1 MIKLRE
7 KGTDQP
13 LGTISEE
20 QLQFLIDQLE
30 EEWSEDRDY
39 AISRM
44 LLDYFK
50 SKGAD
55 QELVSVL
62 ESALG
67 SRDEIEIVWS
77 RA

>member
-7 KGTDQP
+7 KGTDKP

-30 EEWSEDRDY
+30 EEWSEDHDY

-50 SKGAD
+50 SRGAD
-55 QELVSVL
+55 EELVSLL
-62 ESALG
+62 ENALG
-67 SRDEIEIVWS
+67 DRNEIEIVWS
-77 RA
+77 KA

>member
-7 KGTDQP
+7 KGTDKP

-30 EEWSEDRDY
+30 EEWSEDHDY

-50 SKGAD
+50 SRGAD
-55 QELVSVL
+55 EDLVSLL

-67 SRDEIEIVWS
+67 DRNEIEIVWS